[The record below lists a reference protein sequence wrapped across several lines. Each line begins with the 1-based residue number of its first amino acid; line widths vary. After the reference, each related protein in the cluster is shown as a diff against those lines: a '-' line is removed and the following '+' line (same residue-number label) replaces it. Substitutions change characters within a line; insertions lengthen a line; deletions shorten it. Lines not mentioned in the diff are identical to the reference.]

1 MLHRFS
7 CSNGDWTCRAGL
19 RNFST
24 LKGGTASSCP
34 MMAVTVY
41 QSDCSGRAGSSA
53 ARDQLFHPVHQR
65 CVLVGIPSILRR
77 EGFSTLRG
85 ACSVRSG
92 RLASRV
98 SSAAIVSLRLSR
110 RAARKKPAISSIG
123 IRQPKTRLL
132 CSDGFS
138 AVVQMSS
145 PSVGRITRRGA
156 AATHLPVRMNGSVGF
171 AKSRKSNARHA
182 QTRRFLPSMTCR
194 SSAIYVGPTQMDS
207 RSLWASIQCLRKIPV
222 GSWPQISTRE
232 NGNEMYSLLGRPVSV
247 TKFLLLLSGLDP
259 ETAPTPGFSSRSR
272 YRQRRRAVSEHSWS
286 LKRWTVS
293 PTSGSDRT
301 IGFFLA
307 KIQCRRVD
315 SVI

>member
-53 ARDQLFHPVHQR
+53 ARDQLFR
-65 CVLVGIPSILRR
+65 STSGASWLAYLVSLRR

-85 ACSVRSG
+85 SCSVRSG

-123 IRQPKTRLL
+123 IRQSKTRLL
-132 CSDGFS
+132 SSDDFS
-138 AVVQMSS
+138 AVAQMFSHPLGES
-145 PSVGRITRRGA
+145 QDRGA
-156 AATHLPVRMNGSVGF
+156 AATHPHVREWQPGVCEKPKVKCSACPSV
-171 AKSRKSNARHA
+171 
-182 QTRRFLPSMTCR
+182 
-194 SSAIYVGPTQMDS
+194 AIY
-207 RSLWASIQCLRKIPV
+207 RSCAADRH
-222 GSWPQISTRE
+222 
-232 NGNEMYSLLGRPVSV
+232 RP
-247 TKFLLLLSGLDP
+247 FL
-259 ETAPTPGFSSRSR
+259 
-272 YRQRRRAVSEHSWS
+272 
-286 LKRWTVS
+286 
-293 PTSGSDRT
+293 
-301 IGFFLA
+301 
-307 KIQCRRVD
+307 C
-315 SVI
+315 